1 MRIHNQSMWLQ
12 VYTYTKHELKKFWDL
27 KNFSTWRKKT
37 FFWGIEV
44 LNGFKLPCLLLILHS
59 HPLRKEC
66 LFFTPMHLFLILTT
80 GLMGFLVF
88 FLHKVSISF
97 NFWERGK
104 FLIVLWS
111 CRILTSVITLVMFV
125 YINGED
131 MKMFGFSI
139 VMDRGYGMFGVGAV
153 FCSI

>member
-1 MRIHNQSMWLQ
+1 
-12 VYTYTKHELKKFWDL
+12 
-27 KNFSTWRKKT
+27 
-37 FFWGIEV
+37 
-44 LNGFKLPCLLLILHS
+44 
-59 HPLRKEC
+59 
-66 LFFTPMHLFLILTT
+66 MHLFLILTT

-131 MKMFGFSI
+131 MEMFGFSI
-139 VMDRGYGMFGVGAV
+139 VMDREYDMFGVGAV

>member
-1 MRIHNQSMWLQ
+1 
-12 VYTYTKHELKKFWDL
+12 
-27 KNFSTWRKKT
+27 
-37 FFWGIEV
+37 
-44 LNGFKLPCLLLILHS
+44 
-59 HPLRKEC
+59 
-66 LFFTPMHLFLILTT
+66 MHLFFILTT
-80 GLMGFLVF
+80 GLMEFLCFF

-131 MKMFGFSI
+131 MEMFGFSI

>member
-1 MRIHNQSMWLQ
+1 M
-12 VYTYTKHELKKFWDL
+12 
-27 KNFSTWRKKT
+27 
-37 FFWGIEV
+37 
-44 LNGFKLPCLLLILHS
+44 LIFYS
-59 HPLRKEC
+59 YA
-66 LFFTPMHLFLILTT
+66 
-80 GLMGFLVF
+80 LVF
-88 FLHKVSISF
+88 DSYHWFDGIFVSCLHKVSISF

-131 MKMFGFSI
+131 MEMFGFSI

>member
-1 MRIHNQSMWLQ
+1 MFAVNFAFSSF
-12 VYTYTKHELKKFWDL
+12 KKRVLIFYSYALVFDSYHWFD
-27 KNFSTWRKKT
+27 
-37 FFWGIEV
+37 GIF
-44 LNGFKLPCLLLILHS
+44 G
-59 HPLRKEC
+59 
-66 LFFTPMHLFLILTT
+66 
-80 GLMGFLVF
+80 F

-104 FLIVLWS
+104 FQIVLWS

-131 MKMFGFSI
+131 MEMFGFSI

-153 FCSI
+153 FFSI